1 MRTKPLLIT
10 LTALATGTAGAVIL
24 YPRITMSN
32 DEAQARQDMQ
42 QILAA
47 VREYRTEN
55 NGKFPAMEDL
65 PADVPRRAPLSYW
78 SGDSA
83 ARRKGMG
90 PLYSLLISD
99 SVLKRLELYN
109 EKTPFD
115 PSKEPILYINGLG
128 NTETKSVTREYIQAP
143 GKYVVET
150 RQARLKLV
158 GFLDG
163 RIEKMWT
170 PTPLEDTIR
179 VLNTW
184 GIGDDR

>member
-1 MRTKPLLIT
+1 MKPKPLLIT
-10 LTALATGTAGAVIL
+10 LAAFATGTAGAVIL

-47 VREYRTEN
+47 VREYRAEN
-55 NGKFPAMEDL
+55 NGKFPGMEDL

-78 SGDSA
+78 SGDTA

-90 PLYSLLISD
+90 PLYNLVINQDALN
-99 SVLKRLELYN
+99 RLAHYD
-109 EKTPFD
+109 EKTPFN
-115 PSKEPILYINGLG
+115 PETEPILMITSWKGP
-128 NTETKSVTREYIQAP
+128 TKQVTKEYISSP
-143 GKYVVET
+143 GKYVTQT
-150 RQARLKLV
+150 RPAHYKLV

-170 PTPLEDTIR
+170 PTQLQDTIR

-184 GIGDDR
+184 GIGDEN